1 MACATSG
8 VAAREVSC
16 ATASRTSV
24 VSENITLAPARTSR
38 SAQKPTAGLAVT
50 PEKASLPPHCTPTTS
65 SLAGTVSRRRAF
77 RRSRCCPACRM
88 IDSTM
93 DMKPTWASSCRQ
105 TTSRPASAASRW
117 STTGMLPGGSRRS
130 GCSFSQPRLTTITS
144 PPKFGLRLMLRSV
157 RIGITASGAS
167 MATPQP

>member
-1 MACATSG
+1 MP
-8 VAAREVSC
+8 
-16 ATASRTSV
+16 SRTSV

-38 SAQKPTAGLAVT
+38 SVQKPTAGLAVT

-77 RRSRCCPACRM
+77 SRSRCCSAWRM

-93 DMKPTWASSCRQ
+93 DMKPTCASSCRQ
-105 TTSRPASAASRW
+105 TTSSLLSAVAPTSATLRS
-117 STTGMLPGGSRRS
+117 STNGMLPGGNSRS

-144 PPKFGLRLMLRSV
+144 PPKFGFRLMLRRV
-157 RIGITASGAS
+157 RIGTIASGAS
-167 MATPQP
+167 IATPQP